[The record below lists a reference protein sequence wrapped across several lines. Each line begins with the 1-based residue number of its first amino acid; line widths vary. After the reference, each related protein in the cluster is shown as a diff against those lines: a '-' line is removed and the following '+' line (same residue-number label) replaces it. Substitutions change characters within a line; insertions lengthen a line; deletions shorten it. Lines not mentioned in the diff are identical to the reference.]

1 MGISHKERLIKDML
15 SVCSLSSDELSD
27 ASRMEFIDK
36 AISWHYT
43 DRDECGRTAKIKG
56 CPYWTEAALERFLS
70 GQEKHRDGDY
80 RHEHIIPRII
90 FKEAIFNGLFKNYT
104 TNELK
109 DIFDRNL
116 IGCVVTQDEDS
127 LLNEYKSSMPGDESE
142 KDFFSI
148 ADPWARYK
156 AVGLTKIC
164 KVEWK
169 HSGNGWKYVSHT
181 LMTL

>member
-1 MGISHKERLIKDML
+1 MDISYKDRLIKDML

-43 DRDECGRTAKIKG
+43 DRDEYGRTAKIKG
-56 CPYWTEAALERFLS
+56 CPYWTKAALERFLS

-104 TNELK
+104 PDELK

-116 IGCVVTQDEDS
+116 IGCVVTHDEDS
-127 LLNEYKSSMPGDESE
+127 LLNKYKSSMPGDESG

-148 ADPWARYK
+148 SDPWARYK
-156 AVGLTKIC
+156 AVGITEIY
-164 KVEWK
+164 KVTWK
-169 HSGNGWKYVSHT
+169 KTDKTWKYIDRC
-181 LMTL
+181 LL